1 MVVGLFREFVS
12 PSSVWP
18 LPPFLV
24 VFVAVM
30 ERGHRRLIYLPVK
43 AVPEFPDPA
52 E

>member
-18 LPPFLV
+18 LLSFLV
-24 VFVAVM
+24 VLVAVM
-30 ERGHRRLIYLPVK
+30 ERHHRSLIYLPVET
-43 AVPEFPDPA
+43 VPEFPDPA

>member
-1 MVVGLFREFVS
+1 ALPALDAVGVRVVVGLFREFMS

-30 ERGHRRLIYLPVK
+30 ERGHR
-43 AVPEFPDPA
+43 
-52 E
+52 